1 MNQES
6 PLVLN
11 VSHRYAASAERVFDA
26 FLNPE
31 IAGRFMFATPTG
43 QMIHVSIDPVVGGEF
58 VFTDRREDGDIEHRG
73 TYLVLERP
81 SKIVFAYSVPKY
93 STDLT
98 EVTIEI
104 KPTSEGCELTL
115 THIVEPEWADYM
127 DRTVK
132 GWTMILDNL
141 GETIGA

>member
-26 FLNPE
+26 FLDPE
-31 IAGRFMFATPTG
+31 KAGKFMFATPTG

-73 TYLVLERP
+73 TYLVLDRP

-93 STDLT
+93 STDMT

-104 KPTSEGCELTL
+104 KSTSEGCELTL

-141 GETIGA
+141 GETVSA